1 MEAREAA
8 EKEWVEV
15 VAMARVRAVVVM
27 VVECLPAGPAPEIIT
42 CACKHM

>member
-27 VVECLPAGPAPEIIT
+27 VAAEMVVVAMEV
-42 CACKHM
+42 